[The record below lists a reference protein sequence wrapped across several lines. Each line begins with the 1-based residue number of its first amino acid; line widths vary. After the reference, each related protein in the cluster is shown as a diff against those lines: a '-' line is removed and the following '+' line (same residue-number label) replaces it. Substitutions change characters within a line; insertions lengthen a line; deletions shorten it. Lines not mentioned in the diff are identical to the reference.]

1 MSNTSLRWFS
11 YAIILAGAGL
21 AFLSAVVPHYDTG
34 YYLMTGVLLTG
45 LLPYLVYALAATLM
59 QGPLIL
65 AGGLAILVVH
75 GGLVFAERLAG
86 GAGYESGLIYYGPL
100 ALALVLGLPLLLQS
114 LRQPWK

>member
-1 MSNTSLRWFS
+1 MNNASLLWLPYGFV
-11 YAIILAGAGL
+11 LLGCGL
-21 AFLSAVVPHYDTG
+21 AFLSAAVPHYDAG

-45 LLPYLVYALAATLM
+45 LLPYLIYALAATLM